1 LPVRIIVND
10 TSCLIDLRKAELL
23 TTALLLPFQ
32 FVVALPLVGTELH
45 DFTARDWSALKKRG
59 LQIIDLNPAQVE
71 QAIALKG
78 QFPSLSANDCFS
90 LALSQSTEDAMLLT
104 GDGELRKQASR
115 LGVPVHGVLF
125 WVSDQIERARVITFG
140 ELADALERLDGD
152 PLVFLPRE
160 EVKKRIEKYR
170 KRGRGR

>member
-1 LPVRIIVND
+1 
-10 TSCLIDLRKAELL
+10 
-23 TTALLLPFQ
+23 
-32 FVVALPLVGTELH
+32 
-45 DFTARDWSALKKRG
+45 
-59 LQIIDLNPAQVE
+59 
-71 QAIALKG
+71 
-78 QFPSLSANDCFS
+78 
-90 LALSQSTEDAMLLT
+90 MLLT

-115 LGVPVHGVLF
+115 LGVPVHGVL